1 MIQEAIDGRRMTMN
15 INLDNRVLN
24 MNERKQLLHLK
35 NETCSEFTR
44 VETTQASDELRG
56 NMSSAGS
63 KSMLRKQAMTMHDSK
78 RSLGL
83 ETDAL

>member
-1 MIQEAIDGRRMTMN
+1 MTMN

-44 VETTQASDELRG
+44 IETTQASEELGGDMRS
-56 NMSSAGS
+56 MGS
-63 KSMLRKQAMTMHDSK
+63 RSMLRKQAMTMHDSK
-78 RSLGL
+78 RSSGL
-83 ETDAL
+83 DTEGV